1 MWLRDPEKA
10 RVESNPR
17 AGSLIYSTRPHDTAR
32 GCCCISDTAVFRG
45 RAGVP
50 GREFPRVTLGT
61 IFDLFRSSHTKG
73 LKSSQTAVDL
83 GDLTG
88 GTMLMVRS
96 SPESNWQPL
105 APRRRGVAT

>member
-1 MWLRDPEKA
+1 MWLRDPQKA

-17 AGSLIYSTRPHDTAR
+17 AGSLIYSTRPHDAAR

-45 RAGVP
+45 RAEVP

>member
-1 MWLRDPEKA
+1 MWLRDPK
-10 RVESNPR
+10 RPESR
-17 AGSLIYSTRPHDTAR
+17 ATLELGRSYTQHAPTTQHEVAAV
-32 GCCCISDTAVFRG
+32 SDTAVFRG

-61 IFDLFRSSHTKG
+61 IRSSHTKG

>member
-17 AGSLIYSTRPHDTAR
+17 AGSLIYSTRPHDAAR

-88 GTMLMVRS
+88 GTMLRR
-96 SPESNWQPL
+96 PP
-105 APRRRGVAT
+105 APYRHLTRV

>member
-1 MWLRDPEKA
+1 MWLRDPK
-10 RVESNPR
+10 RPESGATLELGRSYTQHAPTTQHEV
-17 AGSLIYSTRPHDTAR
+17 AAV
-32 GCCCISDTAVFRG
+32 SDTAVFRG